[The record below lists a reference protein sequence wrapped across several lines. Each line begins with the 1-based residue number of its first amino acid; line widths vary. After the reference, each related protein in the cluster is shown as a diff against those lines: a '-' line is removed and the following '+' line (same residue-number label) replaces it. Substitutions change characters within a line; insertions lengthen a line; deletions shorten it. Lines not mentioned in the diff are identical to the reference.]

1 VFEGNL
7 SFAIRADAQ
16 RNRERLV
23 EVTID
28 LVLEVGGEPTR
39 DAIAQRAGV
48 GIGTLYRHF
57 PDQDA
62 LLHAAAR
69 HVLDK
74 SISAGEY
81 LVESVPDGVDALR
94 QYMHAALDNG
104 IAAVNIIRPLLKK
117 ANWPDLRTRAE
128 ALMKKLLSGALR
140 NSLRRDASERDIV
153 FALTRFARP
162 LAMGLPQDEERAL
175 AHRHLDFYIDGLC
188 ARHGRKLEPRGRKH
202 GKGRTVPGFAA
213 SAAVRGVV

>member
-1 VFEGNL
+1 L
-7 SFAIRADAQ
+7 SFPIRADAQ
-16 RNRERLV
+16 RNRLRLV
-23 EVTID
+23 EVTIE

-39 DAIAQRAGV
+39 DAVAQRAGV
-48 GIGTLYRHF
+48 GIATLYRHF

-74 SISAGEY
+74 SISAGEH
-81 LVESVPDGVDALR
+81 LVETVPDGVDALR

-104 IAAVNIIRPLLKK
+104 IAAVNIIRPLLRRPH
-117 ANWPDLRTRAE
+117 WPDLRTRAE
-128 ALMKKLLSGALR
+128 TLMKRLLSGALR
-140 NSLRRDASERDIV
+140 TSLRRDASERDIV

-162 LAMGLPQDEERAL
+162 LAMGLPPGEERAL

-188 ARHGRKLEPRGRKH
+188 ARRSRKLAK
-202 GKGRTVPGFAA
+202 
-213 SAAVRGVV
+213 